1 MTKALGR
8 AHGGGGGTPFGIKEA
23 VVRDPAKYTQRDPD
37 LLRATL
43 GDQRTAGKK
52 LALITNSDWWYSN
65 TMMTFVCGGDDW
77 RDLFDVVIVSA
88 RKPSFF
94 TTEKLPCYEVVTGA
108 AETTD
113 AAPLLREART
123 MAAGRVYCGGSARL
137 VEKLFNVQE
146 DELLYVGDHIFMDAN
161 AVKASMRWRTA
172 LVVQELEAEIEA
184 ARRERATGERI
195 DDMLRRKDDLS
206 EHFNGLKNS
215 LTRYAD
221 GAGAPSPPHAVDDAS
236 AALARDRARVLLG
249 AMKDLDGEL
258 APYLY
263 DEGHTFNK
271 HWGYLT
277 RASHN
282 DKSHLQRQIEK
293 YADIYCAKVTDLYK
307 YTPYHYFRAAPQ
319 ILAHESDHA
328 HD

>member
-1 MTKALGR
+1 
-8 AHGGGGGTPFGIKEA
+8 
-23 VVRDPAKYTQRDPD
+23 
-37 LLRATL
+37 
-43 GDQRTAGKK
+43 
-52 LALITNSDWWYSN
+52 
-65 TMMTFVCGGDDW
+65 
-77 RDLFDVVIVSA
+77 
-88 RKPSFF
+88 
-94 TTEKLPCYEVVTGA
+94 
-108 AETTD
+108 
-113 AAPLLREART
+113 
-123 MAAGRVYCGGSARL
+123 
-137 VEKLFNVQE
+137 
-146 DELLYVGDHIFMDAN
+146 MD
-161 AVKASMRWRTA
+161 RH
-172 LVVQELEAEIEA
+172 A
-184 ARRERATGERI
+184 ARRSSSLGPLRFGGLPGAALGALADFFGRSGGGAGGSSSSSESPQRFFSAGAAAGADGRAGTFGLSAAFLGALADFFAGAATGGSSFFADPEPWRVESAY
-195 DDMLRRKDDLS
+195 DLWRRRDAVREVAEWCGARTLRTSSRRG
-206 EHFNGLKNS
+206 F
-215 LTRYAD
+215 
-221 GAGAPSPPHAVDDAS
+221 S
-236 AALARDRARVLLG
+236 AAEQNENYSLDNHRSMARDRARVLLG